1 MQWRSDHA
9 CIHSDN
15 GHIQNLCNFS
25 LGAARTRKEW
35 DVFVVLSGL
44 NPDFY

>member
-1 MQWRSDHA
+1 MHA
-9 CIHSDN
+9 YIRTTVIFRIYVIFLS
-15 GHIQNLCNFS
+15 
-25 LGAARTRKEW
+25 GAARTRKEW